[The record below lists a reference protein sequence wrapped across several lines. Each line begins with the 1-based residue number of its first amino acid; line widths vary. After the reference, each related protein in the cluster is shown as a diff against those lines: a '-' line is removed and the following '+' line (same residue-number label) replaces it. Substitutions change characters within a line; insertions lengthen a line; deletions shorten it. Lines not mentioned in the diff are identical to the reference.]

1 MDEHLIEV
9 QGLSTYFYMESG
21 VAKAVED
28 VSFYIDSGETLGL
41 VGESGCG
48 KSVTSLSIMRL
59 IPSPPGNIEKGRIL
73 FRNRDL
79 LGITEPEMR
88 KVRGNDI
95 AMIFQEP
102 MTSLNPVFTIGSQI
116 IEAVT
121 LHQQVGKKE
130 ARNRTIEMLKLVGI
144 SDPEQRVD
152 EYPHQLSGGMRQRVM
167 IAMALSCNP
176 VLLIAD
182 EPTTAL
188 DVTIQAQIMELIEKL
203 KDEFNM
209 SILLITHDLGVVAES
224 TERMDVMYA
233 GRIVEEGRTSD
244 VFEYP
249 GHPYTK
255 GLIKSVPRLG
265 TLLDRLWVI
274 EGTVP
279 DPADLPA
286 GCPFN
291 PRCPLADERCREEIP
306 ELETDGQVSFDG
318 IDVLAAGQSDLQKL
332 RQRMQ
337 VIFQDPFSS
346 LNPRMT
352 VGGMISE
359 VLKIHKLQSGK
370 KIQERVGQLLEMVGL
385 ARRHADLY
393 PHEFSGGQRQRIGIA
408 RALAVSPEFIIADEP
423 VSSLDVS
430 IQAQI
435 INLLQNLQDKLD
447 LTYLFIAHDLS
458 VVRHISTRVA
468 VMYLGKIVELSSSA
482 DLYGNP
488 LHPYTQALMSAVPI
502 PDPGIKKKR
511 IILGGDVP
519 SSSAIPSGCPFHT
532 RCPECV
538 DECKVTVPKLED
550 KGNGHVVA
558 CIRR

>member
-1 MDEHLIEV
+1 VTKSGTYSENESILKVTDLKKYFPIKK
-9 QGLSTYFYMESG
+9 GLFSR
-21 VAKAVED
+21 VAGYIKAVD
-28 VSFYIDSGETLGL
+28 GVSFEIKRGETLGL

-48 KSVTSLSIMRL
+48 KTTTGRL
-59 IPSPPGNIEKGRIL
+59 ILR
-73 FRNRDL
+73 
-79 LGITEPEMR
+79 
-88 KVRGNDI
+88 
-95 AMIFQEP
+95 
-102 MTSLNPVFTIGSQI
+102 
-116 IEAVT
+116 
-121 LHQQVGKKE
+121 
-130 ARNRTIEMLKLVGI
+130 LV
-144 SDPEQRVD
+144 
-152 EYPHQLSGGMRQRVM
+152 
-167 IAMALSCNP
+167 
-176 VLLIAD
+176 
-182 EPTTAL
+182 
-188 DVTIQAQIMELIEKL
+188 
-203 KDEFNM
+203 
-209 SILLITHDLGVVAES
+209 ES
-224 TERMDVMYA
+224 
-233 GRIVEEGRTSD
+233 
-244 VFEYP
+244 
-249 GHPYTK
+249 
-255 GLIKSVPRLG
+255 
-265 TLLDRLWVI
+265 
-274 EGTVP
+274 
-279 DPADLPA
+279 
-286 GCPFN
+286 
-291 PRCPLADERCREEIP
+291 
-306 ELETDGQVSFDG
+306 TDGQVSFDG